1 VTPARTSSSV
11 RKAFSVARILLLVVL
26 AVIPTLYLG
35 FLTLLALW
43 IGVMQFFLLKWG
55 QAPDPQ
61 FLVLSS
67 AGAAGLCGLW
77 MLLLIPGERLR
88 VCPGLRVSAT
98 AATAIGMVLAVL
110 FLSGQSMYGWNFHPR
125 QNLRSVYLLGA
136 PLLLAVSLLWRTWR
150 PRPLEPGP

>member
-1 VTPARTSSSV
+1 VTPARTSSPE
-11 RKAFSVARILLLVVL
+11 RKAFSAARILLLVVF
-26 AVIPTLYLG
+26 AVIPSLYLG
-35 FLTLLALW
+35 FLTVLALW

-61 FLVLSS
+61 FLVLGS

-88 VCPGLRVSAT
+88 VSPGLRLSAT
-98 AATAIGMVLAVL
+98 AATAIGMVLALL
-110 FLSGQSMYGWNFHPR
+110 FLSGQSLYGWNFHPR

-136 PLLLAVSLLWRTWR
+136 PLLLAMGLLWHTWR
-150 PRPLEPGP
+150 PRSLEPGP